1 MKNIKLANF
10 DNPKWTYRDLCRYAQ
25 KYRSKLPEGSD
36 IMSLLARYNSQPRED
51 LINHLKRAQK
61 FLYK

>member
-25 KYRSKLPEGSD
+25 KYRSKLPEGSAT
-36 IMSLLARYNSQPRED
+36 MLLLARYNSQPRED